1 MEALHSPTT
10 RPDTPLQLL
19 LFVDKR
25 PNSGEKIRQIRNR
38 LNALGKDYPFDLQI
52 IDVSDQPHLVEH
64 FKLVATPALIKYH
77 PEPRH
82 ILAGSDIVA
91 QLDHWWSRW
100 QQMADAF
107 RAEQAQVAE
116 ASPSAALTR
125 DDSGKPPSASAA
137 PSRPYSSISHIT
149 ELTRLSDEIF
159 QLKQQNDEL
168 QEQLKFKDR
177 LISMLAHDLRNPLTA
192 VSIALE
198 TLEMGFGL
206 LAEGGYSDRFN
217 RDTVTQVI
225 RHARTQAKALDRMI
239 ADVLQAARGGGGRLQ
254 INPKKLNL
262 GALCNEVLRDQQKQI
277 EAKAQI
283 IQTDIPGDL
292 PEVYADPERVRQV
305 LTNLLDNAIKYTPIR
320 GTIELAVLHRTTQ
333 KVQVSVCDTGP
344 GIPEENR
351 EHIFEDRYRLKRDE
365 SKDGYGIG
373 LALCQRI
380 VCAHYGQI
388 WVDSEVNQGSCFYFT
403 LPVYRP

>member
-1 MEALHSPTT
+1 MEAPPSLKT
-10 RPDTPLQLL
+10 RPETPLQLL

-25 PNSGEKIRQIRNR
+25 PSSGEKIRQIRSR
-38 LNALGKDYPFDLQI
+38 LNALGKNYPFDLQI
-52 IDVSDQPHLVEH
+52 IDVGDQPHLVEH

-100 QQMADAF
+100 QQAAEAF
-107 RAEQAQVAE
+107 QAEQQGDHDRIK
-116 ASPSAALTR
+116 ASGLWGDSTDRPESANNGQ
-125 DDSGKPPSASAA
+125 SGF
-137 PSRPYSSISHIT
+137 SSISHIT
-149 ELTRLSDEIF
+149 EIAHLSDEIF
-159 QLKQQNDEL
+159 RLKQHNDEL

-177 LISMLAHDLRNPLTA
+177 LIAMLAHDLRNPLTA

-206 LAEGGYSDRFN
+206 SEDGGYSERFN
-217 RDTVTQVI
+217 RNTVTQVI

-239 ADVLQAARGGGGRLQ
+239 ADVLQAARGSGGRLQ
-254 INPKKLNL
+254 IQPKKLDL
-262 GALCNEVLRDQQKQI
+262 AALCKEVLQDQHKQV
-277 EAKAQI
+277 EAKEQQI
-283 IQTDIPGDL
+283 KTDIPGDL
-292 PEVYADPERVRQV
+292 PQVYADPERVRQV
-305 LTNLLDNAIKYTPIR
+305 LTNLLDNAIKYTPIQ
-320 GTIELAVLHRTTQ
+320 GTIQLSVLHRTTQ
-333 KVQVSVCDTGP
+333 KIQVSICDTGP

-351 EHIFEDRYRLKRDE
+351 ERIFEDRYRLKRDE

-380 VCAHYGQI
+380 VRAHYGQI
-388 WVDSEVNQGSCFYFT
+388 WVDSEQNQGSCFHFT

>member
-1 MEALHSPTT
+1 MEAPSNFTTSPE
-10 RPDTPLQLL
+10 TPLQLL

-25 PNSGEKIRQIRNR
+25 PSSGEKIRQIRNR

-52 IDVSDQPHLVEH
+52 IDVGDQPHLVEH

-100 QQMADAF
+100 QQAVDEF
-107 RAEQAQVAE
+107 WLEQRAAQDTAQTPDV
-116 ASPSAALTR
+116 PG
-125 DDSGKPPSASAA
+125 DG
-137 PSRPYSSISHIT
+137 SRQPNVPKQNPMGFSSISHIT
-149 ELTRLSDEIF
+149 EITQLSDEIF
-159 QLKQQNDEL
+159 RLKQQNDGL

-177 LISMLAHDLRNPLTA
+177 LIAMLAHDLRNPLTA

-206 LAEGGYSDRFN
+206 SDDGGYSKRFN
-217 RDTVTQVI
+217 RDTVAQVI

-239 ADVLQAARGGGGRLQ
+239 ADVLQAARGSGERLEIQ
-254 INPKKLNL
+254 PKRIDLA
-262 GALCNEVLRDQQKQI
+262 ALCNEVLRDQHKQVESKGQRI
-277 EAKAQI
+277 K
-283 IQTDIPGDL
+283 TDIPGDL
-292 PEVYADPERVRQV
+292 PNVYADPERVRQV
-305 LTNLLDNAIKYTPIR
+305 LTNLLDNAIKYTPIQ
-320 GTIELAVLHRTTQ
+320 GTIQLSVLHRTTQ
-333 KVQVSVCDTGP
+333 KVQVSICDTGP

-351 EHIFEDRYRLKRDE
+351 DRIFEDRYRLKRDE

-380 VCAHYGQI
+380 VQVHYGQI
-388 WVDSEVNQGSCFYFT
+388 WVDSELNQGSCFHFT
-403 LPVYRP
+403 LPV

>member
-1 MEALHSPTT
+1 MEASPSLTT
-10 RPDTPLQLL
+10 SSETPLQLL

-25 PNSGEKIRQIRNR
+25 PSSGEKIRQIRTR

-52 IDVSDQPHLVEH
+52 IDVGDQPHLVEH

-100 QQMADAF
+100 QQTAEAF
-107 RAEQAQVAE
+107 QAEQQGE
-116 ASPSAALTR
+116 FKDLASPWDNFNESTGNSNSQNNSAAF
-125 DDSGKPPSASAA
+125 SP
-137 PSRPYSSISHIT
+137 ISHIT
-149 ELTRLSDEIF
+149 EITHLSDEIF
-159 QLKQQNDEL
+159 RLKQQNEEF

-177 LISMLAHDLRNPLTA
+177 LIAMLAHDLRNPLTA

-206 LAEGGYSDRFN
+206 SDDGGYSDRFN
-217 RDTVTQVI
+217 RNTVSQVI

-239 ADVLQAARGGGGRLQ
+239 ADVLQAARGSGGYLQ
-254 INPKKLNL
+254 IQPKRLDL
-262 GALCNEVLRDQQKQI
+262 AALCKEVLQDQQKQFETKEQEI
-277 EAKAQI
+277 T
-283 IQTDIPGDL
+283 TDIPGDL
-292 PEVYADPERVRQV
+292 PQVYADPERVRQV
-305 LTNLLDNAIKYTPIR
+305 LTNLLDNAIKYTPVN
-320 GTIELAVLHRTTQ
+320 GTIQLSVLHRTTQ
-333 KVQVSVCDTGP
+333 KVQVSICDTGP

-351 EHIFEDRYRLKRDE
+351 ERIFEDRYRLKRDE

-380 VCAHYGQI
+380 VRAHYGQI
-388 WVDSEVNQGSCFYFT
+388 WVDSEVNQGSCFHFT
-403 LPVYRP
+403 LPVYRS

>member
-1 MEALHSPTT
+1 MEAPSTFTTSPE
-10 RPDTPLQLL
+10 TPLQLL

-25 PNSGEKIRQIRNR
+25 PSSGEKIRQIRNR

-52 IDVSDQPHLVEH
+52 IDVGDQPHLVEH

-100 QQMADAF
+100 QQAVDEF
-107 RAEQAQVAE
+107 WLEQRAAQNTPKEPDVSGE
-116 ASPSAALTR
+116 GTR
-125 DDSGKPPSASAA
+125 QPNA
-137 PSRPYSSISHIT
+137 PKRNSMGFSSISHLT
-149 ELTRLSDEIF
+149 EMTQLSDEIF
-159 QLKQQNDEL
+159 RLKQQNDGL

-177 LISMLAHDLRNPLTA
+177 LIAMLAHDLRNPLTA

-206 LAEGGYSDRFN
+206 SDDGGYSDRFN
-217 RDTVTQVI
+217 RDTVAQVI

-239 ADVLQAARGGGGRLQ
+239 ADVLQAAQGSGDRLQ
-254 INPKKLNL
+254 IQPKRIDLA
-262 GALCNEVLRDQQKQI
+262 ALCNEVLRDQHKQV
-277 EAKAQI
+277 EAKEQGI
-283 IQTDIPGDL
+283 KTDIPGDL
-292 PEVYADPERVRQV
+292 PSVYADPERVRQV
-305 LTNLLDNAIKYTPIR
+305 LTNLLDNAIKYTPIQ
-320 GTIELAVLHRTTQ
+320 GTIQLSVLHRTTQ
-333 KVQVSVCDTGP
+333 KVQVSICDTGP

-351 EHIFEDRYRLKRDE
+351 DRIFEDRYRLKRDE

-380 VCAHYGQI
+380 VQAHYGQI
-388 WVDSEVNQGSCFYFT
+388 WVDSELNQGSCFHFM